1 MISFGSNVWAATR
14 PSFRSVLVSSM
25 KPQINSMNV
34 IGLVAI
40 PGMLTGQVLGGSSP
54 THAARYQIMIM
65 CLIMGAVFLS
75 VSISVELIIWN
86 AFDDKGALRDDW
98 IVDNDSLR
106 VSQLISSLWAIST
119 LSRSSALQEV
129 STNEVKA
136 KAIPELIAVELSVE
150 NQSLTSSSLMI
161 MHHRRFRLISM
172 ALMQGGLVAWLRL
185 FPSLME
191 LLLSYGEKVVWERVP
206 CSKLFQC

>member
-65 CLIMGAVFLS
+65 CLIFGIFIGQYCS
-75 VSISVELIIWN
+75 
-86 AFDDKGALRDDW
+86 R
-98 IVDNDSLR
+98 VDYLEC
-106 VSQLISSLWAIST
+106 I
-119 LSRSSALQEV
+119 
-129 STNEVKA
+129 
-136 KAIPELIAVELSVE
+136 
-150 NQSLTSSSLMI
+150 
-161 MHHRRFRLISM
+161 
-172 ALMQGGLVAWLRL
+172 
-185 FPSLME
+185 
-191 LLLSYGEKVVWERVP
+191 
-206 CSKLFQC
+206 